1 MQYTVNPSAFG
12 AVFTMPCDVA
22 DKHLRLATAL
32 QIKVLIFVMRNLA
45 SGIDESA
52 CAVALG
58 VPQSEVADA
67 LLFWSQCG
75 LLIGEAPKEKEE
87 IAPVITTE
95 MPTRSDVIRRGLEDE
110 RVALLMREAQL
121 KFGRGLKQNESS
133 LLVSLY
139 DDQGMDV
146 SLILMLLQYAVN
158 NGKCNISF
166 IRSTAI
172 KWLKSGVQSV
182 TEAERLIAKEAEN
195 MLCWSIVERVF
206 GIEKR
211 KPSAKETEL
220 SALWINEWKI
230 SEELLKEAYD
240 ECVNHRTKLDMPYI
254 TKIIENWHKK
264 GYKTVDEVRA
274 DAKEH
279 SAKKGSGK
287 NDFAGYD
294 LDLVEAML
302 NKD

>member
-32 QIKVLIFVMRNLA
+32 QLKVLIFVMRNLA
-45 SGIDESA
+45 SGIDEVA
-52 CAVALG
+52 CAEALG

-75 LLIGEAPKEKEE
+75 LLVGEAPKEKEE
-87 IAPVITTE
+87 ITPVITAE
-95 MPTRSDVIRRGLEDE
+95 MPSRSDVIRRGLEDE

-146 SLILMLLQYAVN
+146 SLILMLLQYAVKQ
-158 NGKCNISF
+158 GKCNISF

-172 KWLKSGVQSV
+172 KWLKAGVQKI
-182 TEAERLIAKEAEN
+182 TDAEQLIAKEAEGA
-195 MLCWSIVERVF
+195 LCWSIVERVF

-220 SALWINEWKI
+220 SALWINEWRI
-230 SEELLKEAYD
+230 SEELLREAYD

-254 TKIIENWHKK
+254 AKIIENWHKK
-264 GYKTVDEVRA
+264 GYKTIDEIKA
-274 DAKEH
+274 DAKQH
-279 SAKKGSGK
+279 SAKKSGGK
-287 NDFAGYD
+287 NNFAGYD
-294 LDLVEAML
+294 LDLFEKML
-302 NKD
+302 NEK